1 MCKSSRRDARWGT
14 WPTESRSRC
23 RSHSPATHITGP
35 ARLEEVTNDCRI
47 VLTWIK
53 YGEQLGSAE
62 PSRTVEDRPTLR
74 RSVFRAPLN
83 LFRTLAIAE
92 AVSWT
97 LLITGMI
104 LRRTLDL
111 PIAVTIGGGIHG
123 FVFLAYA
130 ATAIVVAKNQRWSP
144 GIAALAIGSA
154 VIPYATI
161 PTEIYLHRTGRLA
174 GAWRLTATQ
183 EPRDHT
189 WHDRLMRT
197 ALNRPLVLAG
207 VLAIAVVGL
216 YVLLLIV
223 GPPGGSK

>member
-1 MCKSSRRDARWGT
+1 MFRT
-14 WPTESRSRC
+14 
-23 RSHSPATHITGP
+23 P
-35 ARLEEVTNDCRI
+35 ARL
-47 VLTWIK
+47 
-53 YGEQLGSAE
+53 
-62 PSRTVEDRPTLR
+62 
-74 RSVFRAPLN
+74 FRV
-83 LFRTLAIAE
+83 LAIAE
-92 AVSWT
+92 AITWT
-97 LLITGMI
+97 LLISA
-104 LRRTLDL
+104 L
-111 PIAVTIGGGIHG
+111 IARAVGATPLLVTIAGGIHG

-154 VIPYATI
+154 VVPYATI
-161 PTEIYLHRTGRLA
+161 PTELYLHRTGRRD

-183 EPRDHT
+183 DPRDHT

-207 VLAIAVVGL
+207 VLVLAVVGL